1 MGLLTPV
8 RAETSSRDI
17 VRVLRRLF
25 SFSPIFKFID
35 SIAITALYVFASL
48 KLVIAYTSC
57 CVTAPIGSAP
67 YFRPQ
72 KCGTYMPKS
81 GARNDI
87 IYPTPKSRLGA
98 LAPQWVRTQKA
109 NRCTPDFKRST
120 QSPRPCPIM
129 GKGAALKDI
138 PYFGTTCLRRINF
151 KAKEKCRTQPQGL
164 SPTLFLTVPV

>member
-1 MGLLTPV
+1 MRKVNTINKPC
-8 RAETSSRDI
+8 
-17 VRVLRRLF
+17 
-25 SFSPIFKFID
+25 
-35 SIAITALYVFASL
+35 SIAHFLALHVPASNASVATL
-48 KLVIAYTSC
+48 AILLVGDLPKPGGASGQIVPKLSC